1 MAGSKTFEA
10 WKKYEFMLE
19 GQVTI
24 HSPKNPLPIP
34 PSIKSTEITKLEL
47 RKIRQE
53 QKKIAEV
60 YINTFLIRAK
70 KSFRETFKRSKNKV
84 KLLELAS
91 QEVDNVLQSELYKE
105 HKRVIITTLD
115 IDLPAATVK
124 QVQEYYYHNYIVGK
138 KVHYDFISPEHPGQL
153 ANKRSIPLLCQAL
166 FEMKQWLE
174 NFNVSKILE
183 LEEKRKEKGSFQVA
197 LYFADG
203 TIYKILEKDDNT
215 TKCAQKLNVKNSRSY
230 ISESI
235 KPDSTSRKSI
245 FNLPSLIKDSVEY
258 CDFHGIILD
267 SRFIAACMK
276 KKVYPK

>member
-1 MAGSKTFEA
+1 MAGSKTFDA

-19 GQVTI
+19 GQASI

-34 PSIKSTEITKLEL
+34 PSIKSTEINKLEL

-60 YINTFLIRAK
+60 FIHNFLIKAK
-70 KSFRETFKRSKNKV
+70 QSFRKTFKLSKNKV
-84 KLLELAS
+84 KLVEFATQEL
-91 QEVDNVLQSELYKE
+91 DNVLQGVLSKE
-105 HKRVIITTLD
+105 HKRVIVTTLG
-115 IDLPAATVK
+115 IDLPVATVK

-166 FEMKQWLE
+166 FVLKQWLE
-174 NFNVSKILE
+174 NFNVRKILE
-183 LEEKRKEKGSFQVA
+183 LEEKRKQNGSLQVA

-203 TIYKILEKDDNT
+203 TIYKVLEKDDNT
-215 TKCAQKLNVKNSRSY
+215 TKCAQKLNLKNSRSY

-235 KPDSTSRKSI
+235 KPESTSRKNI
-245 FNLPSLIKDSVEY
+245 FNLPSLIQDAVHY
-258 CDFHGIILD
+258 CDFHGIDLN
-267 SRFIAACMK
+267 SKFIAACTK

>member
-60 YINTFLIRAK
+60 FIHNFLIKAK
-70 KSFRETFKRSKNKV
+70 QSFRKTFKLSKNKV
-84 KLLELAS
+84 KLVEFATQEL
-91 QEVDNVLQSELYKE
+91 DNVLLGVLSKE
-105 HKRVIITTLD
+105 HKRVIVTTLG

-183 LEEKRKEKGSFQVA
+183 LEEKRKRNGSFQVA

-203 TIYKILEKDDNT
+203 TIYKVLEKDDNT

-276 KKVYPK
+276 KKIYPK

>member
-19 GQVTI
+19 GQVSI

-53 QKKIAEV
+53 QNKIAQV
-60 YINTFLIRAK
+60 FINSFLVKAK
-70 KSFRETFKRSKNKV
+70 QSFRKAFKNSRNKI
-84 KLLELAS
+84 KLLESAT
-91 QEVDNVLQSELYKE
+91 QELDNLLQGELSKE
-105 HKRVIITTLD
+105 HKRVLITTLD

-124 QVQEYYYHNYIVGK
+124 QVQEYYYNNYIVGK

-153 ANKRSIPLLCQAL
+153 ANRRSIQL
-166 FEMKQWLE
+166 FCEAFYEMKQWLDS
-174 NFNVSKILE
+174 FNVKRIMD
-183 LEEKRKEKGSFQVA
+183 LEEKRKKNGSFQVA

-203 TIYKILEKDDNT
+203 TIYKALEKDYNT
-215 TKCAQKLNVKNSRSY
+215 TKCAEKLKVKKSRSY

-235 KPDSTSRKSI
+235 KPESTSRKSI
-245 FNLPSLIKDSVEY
+245 FNLPSLIKDAVEY
-258 CDFHGIILD
+258 CDFNGIILN
-267 SRFIAACMK
+267 SRFIAVCTK